1 VGGWREVSTEMTD
14 AAAARAALRRLV
26 ERRAALVVPGAY
38 DGVSARLVQRA
49 GFEAVYMTGYGTS
62 AARLGLPDLGFAG
75 LAEMVENV
83 RQIAAAVDIPLVA
96 DADTGYGGALAV
108 QRTVRAYEAA
118 GVAALHL
125 EDQVWPKRCGHL
137 AGKEVVPR
145 DEMVAK
151 IRAAAAARTD
161 PNLLLIA
168 RTDAIAVT
176 GFEDALARAGAY
188 AQAGADVL
196 FVEAPTTVAEV
207 EAIPRRL
214 AAPCLFNYAP
224 GGRSPLLPFRQLA
237 ALSYAIVLLPV
248 QTLFAAAAAMAAYLE
263 RLRASGEPDGLDHRL
278 MAFTEFNAL
287 FGVPELLDRERRFRA
302 AGDGAD

>member
-1 VGGWREVSTEMTD
+1 VVER
-14 AAAARAALRRLV
+14 AAAARAALRELV
-26 ERRAALVVPGAY
+26 ERRAGVLVPGAY
-38 DGVSARLVQRA
+38 DGVSARLVDRA
-49 GFEAVYMTGYGTS
+49 GFPAVYMTGYGTS
-62 AARLGLPDLGFAG
+62 TSRLGLPDLGFAG
-75 LAEMVENV
+75 LAEMVANAGPIADAV
-83 RQIAAAVDIPLVA
+83 RIPVIA

-125 EDQVWPKRCGHL
+125 EDQVAPKRCGHL

-145 DEMVAK
+145 EEMVAR
-151 IRAAAAARTD
+151 IRAAVEARQD

-176 GFEDALARAGAY
+176 GFEDALARADHY
-188 AQAGADVL
+188 AKAGADVL

-224 GGRSPLLPFRQLA
+224 GGRSPLLPVQQLGT
-237 ALSYAIVLLPV
+237 LGYAIVILPV
-248 QTLFAAAAAMAAYLE
+248 QTLFVAARAMADYLAA
-263 RLRASGEPDGLDHRL
+263 LRSAGEPGGLDDRL
-278 MAFTEFNAL
+278 IAFREFNAL
-287 FGVPELLDRERRFRA
+287 FGVPELLARERRFQNP
-302 AGDGAD
+302 ADDRP